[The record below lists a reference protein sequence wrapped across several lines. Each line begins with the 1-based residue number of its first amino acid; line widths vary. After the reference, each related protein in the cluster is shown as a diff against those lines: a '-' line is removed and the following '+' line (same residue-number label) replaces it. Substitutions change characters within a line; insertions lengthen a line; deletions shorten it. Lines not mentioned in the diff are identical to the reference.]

1 MHSSGKAEGNPS
13 TCDTAKPLYRHLRR
27 APAAR
32 TRRATPR
39 HALNGAR
46 RAHCTNAPPE
56 HTSKKKK
63 KKKRD
68 VVWTR
73 KRDMS
78 DTYYGKEERFF
89 LS

>member
-27 APAAR
+27 APAA
-32 TRRATPR
+32 PR

-63 KKKRD
+63 KKRD
-68 VVWTR
+68 VVWTSR
-73 KRDMS
+73 RERDMS